1 MARWCGSMPR
11 CAWRRARASILIA
24 LESRLQL
31 FDLTRF
37 LHANRCPL
45 RSKTLWRD
53 FMFVNRRDVQIQWGD
68 CDPAN
73 IVYYPRYFEM
83 FDDSTSILFEA
94 AGFSK
99 QDIVRKY
106 GLVGIPMVDT
116 RAKFH
121 IASTHGDWITIE
133 SRVESFKRSSFE
145 VTHLVFKGE
154 ALAIEAFETRVL
166 VGRHRDDPARLKS
179 APFPEE
185 IVARFKRG

>member
-1 MARWCGSMPR
+1 
-11 CAWRRARASILIA
+11 
-24 LESRLQL
+24 
-31 FDLTRF
+31 
-37 LHANRCPL
+37 
-45 RSKTLWRD
+45 
-53 FMFVNRRDVQIQWGD
+53 MFVSRRNVQIQWGH

-116 RAKFH
+116 RAKFY
-121 IASTHGDWITIE
+121 IASTYGDWISIE

-145 VTHLVFKGE
+145 VIHQVFKGE

-166 VGRHRDDPARLKS
+166 VGHHPEDPAKLKS
-179 APFPEE
+179 AAVPAEVIAKFMQ
-185 IVARFKRG
+185 G